1 MRAVLISIQAEHNA
15 NIEKGLKKSELRTRA
30 PKLQTPFKV
39 YTYESGLNGRHKVVN
54 EWICR
59 DITTWLM
66 YMGLP
71 AHLSKVACVS
81 NEYIW
86 DYCAKGHK
94 NIDEM
99 HISDLVI
106 YDEPKGLHHFF
117 KPCGD
122 CDKKGTIRCTEEST
136 YCRAKVITRP
146 PQSWCYVEERS
157 EI

>member
-1 MRAVLISIQAEHNA
+1 MKAVLISIQAEHNSD
-15 NIEKGLKKSELRTRA
+15 IEAGLKKSELRTKA
-30 PKLQTPFKV
+30 PKLATPFKV
-39 YTYESGLNGRHKVVN
+39 YTYESGVNGRHKVVN

-86 DYCAKGHK
+86 KYCDNGNK
-94 NIDEM
+94 NICEM

-106 YDEPKGLHHFF
+106 YDNPKELSEFHRH
-117 KPCGD
+117 D
-122 CDKKGTIRCTEEST
+122 NT
-136 YCRAKVITRP
+136 YDNAFGWAFEDRAKSTPIKRP
-146 PQSWCYVEERS
+146 PQSWCYVEELT
-157 EI
+157 